1 MTAPS
6 RWRACAAMAS
16 VLFAAAAQAVAQPR
30 DHGERLAT
38 LTCDRDLIAPESYE
52 LTTTAQA
59 VNLHAPR
66 YGFWDRFIVNEQV
79 HALLDLN
86 LGATDLAERALDR
99 DPRNLMAHSILARQY
114 VTVGSQRAAERAWH
128 TVLANGGVVVWT
140 ATLYDVDAKS
150 YFLVGF
156 DRHGLRIYRQ
166 GQFAGPV
173 ARHLGVAQFPEPD
186 ATGFYAAL
194 AGCPDPDVAPV
205 ATVPWTD
212 VREIRSGNWVLW
224 FKLTRPA
231 TVTSDRN
238 KTKSLREIKVN
249 LHGETGHVEFLASP
263 NPDFDPWWDEESERW
278 TNVRG
283 IGLGPYD
290 YQLRLRNVIARFV
303 DPDRRI
309 TLSSAGRG
317 AGW

>member
-6 RWRACAAMAS
+6 RRRACAAMAS
-16 VLFAAAAQAVAQPR
+16 VLFAAAAQAVAQSR

-66 YGFWDRFIVNEQV
+66 YGFWDRFIVNEHV
-79 HALLDLN
+79 HALRDLN
-86 LGATDLAERALDR
+86 LGASDLAERALER

-114 VTVGSQRAAERAWH
+114 LTVGSQRTAEQAWH
-128 TVLANGGVVVWT
+128 TVLGNGGAVVWT

-156 DRHGLRIYRQ
+156 DRDGLRIYRQ

-173 ARHLGVAQFPEPD
+173 KRHLGVAQFPEPD

-212 VREIRSGNWVLW
+212 VREIRS
-224 FKLTRPA
+224 
-231 TVTSDRN
+231 
-238 KTKSLREIKVN
+238 
-249 LHGETGHVEFLASP
+249 
-263 NPDFDPWWDEESERW
+263 
-278 TNVRG
+278 
-283 IGLGPYD
+283 
-290 YQLRLRNVIARFV
+290 
-303 DPDRRI
+303 
-309 TLSSAGRG
+309 
-317 AGW
+317 